1 MKRKNIKILIT
12 GAAGFIGTNCCEHF
26 ITNGYQIFAIDNFS
40 RKTSLINALYL
51 KNRHKI
57 KVFQADIR
65 HQEKV
70 FSLISKIRPNAII
83 HLAGQV
89 AVTTSVKNPLA
100 DFQINAQGTLNLLEA
115 CRRFSPKT
123 FFINASTNKVY
134 GKIDSL
140 KVVQGGNRYRFIK
153 QKTGVAETCP
163 LDFHSPYGCSK
174 GVADQYT
181 LDYARIY
188 GLKTVTMRQ
197 SCIYGPR
204 QFGMEDQGWIA
215 WFTIAA
221 LKRKPITIYGNGKQV
236 RDVLHVKDLCRAYE
250 KAIFKQ
256 KQISGEAL
264 NIGGGARNT
273 LSLLE
278 LIQFIESEL
287 KIRLNLKFSSWRPGD
302 QPLYVSDLRKSK
314 KMLGWKPIVST
325 KQGLVEIIRWTQDH
339 ASLLGKI

>member
-1 MKRKNIKILIT
+1 MPKETKIILIS
-12 GAAGFIGTNCCEHF
+12 GAAGFIGTNCCVHF
-26 ITNGYQIFAIDNFS
+26 KSRGYQVVAFDNFS
-40 RKTSLINALYL
+40 RKTSYINALYL
-51 KNRHKI
+51 VKKHKI
-57 KVFQADIR
+57 KVIQVDVR
-65 HQEKV
+65 NQDKV
-70 FSLISKIRPNAII
+70 FSLISKIRPNALL

-89 AVTTSVKNPLA
+89 AVTTSVIKPLE

-115 CRRFSPKT
+115 CRSLSPQT

-140 KVVQGGNRYRFIK
+140 KVVQSDIRYKFKERK
-153 QKTGVAETCP
+153 PGVAETCP

-181 LDYARIY
+181 LDFARIY

-221 LKRKPITIYGNGKQV
+221 LKGKPINIYGNGKQV

-250 KAIFKQ
+250 RAILKQ
-256 KQISGEAL
+256 GQISGEAL
-264 NIGGGARNT
+264 NIGGGPRNT

-278 LIQFIESEL
+278 LIQFIENKL
-287 KIRLNLKFSSWRPGD
+287 KIRLNLKYSRWRPGD
-302 QPLYVSDLRKSK
+302 QPLYVSDLRKAK
-314 KMLGWKPIVST
+314 KLLGWEPKISA
-325 KQGLVEIIRWTQDH
+325 KKGLAEIIRWSRDH
-339 ASLLGKI
+339 VSLLG